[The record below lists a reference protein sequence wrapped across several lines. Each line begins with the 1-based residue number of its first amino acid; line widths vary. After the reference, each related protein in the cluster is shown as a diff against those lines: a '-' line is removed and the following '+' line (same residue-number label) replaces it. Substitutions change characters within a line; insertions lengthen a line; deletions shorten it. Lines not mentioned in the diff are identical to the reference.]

1 MKEAGKKIKGMKY
14 VIIGDVLHSRVARS
28 DIIGFTKLGAEVH
41 LVGSRT
47 LVPKELEAMG
57 CIVDDDLETALKD
70 ADAINIL
77 RIQLE
82 RAAGGFIPTTREY
95 ARLFGINQKRLALCK
110 PDVAVI
116 HPGPMNRGI
125 EIGYDVAYD
134 EASWIQEEVRN
145 GVAVRMA
152 LEYLTLTEG
161 KDIDA
166 LN

>member
-1 MKEAGKKIKGMKY
+1 
-14 VIIGDVLHSRVARS
+14 
-28 DIIGFTKLGAEVH
+28 
-41 LVGSRT
+41 
-47 LVPKELEAMG
+47 MG
-57 CIVDDDLETALKD
+57 CIVDDDMETALKD

>member
-1 MKEAGKKIKGMKY
+1 
-14 VIIGDVLHSRVARS
+14 
-28 DIIGFTKLGAEVH
+28 
-41 LVGSRT
+41 
-47 LVPKELEAMG
+47 MG
-57 CIVDDDLETALKD
+57 VIVDDNLEDALRD

-82 RAAGGFIPTTREY
+82 RAAGGSFRQQENMHVSSASTR
-95 ARLFGINQKRLALCK
+95 RDWNCK
-110 PDVAVI
+110 KDAAII

-134 EASWIQEEVRN
+134 ESSWIQEEVRN

-161 KDIDA
+161 KDIEA
-166 LN
+166 GH